1 MCKDLPKKILI
12 VDDDFEIAQ
21 LIKIS
26 LENDGFIT
34 KRAENGLEALSLI
47 TEEEFDLIVLDIMMP
62 KMDGLEFCQEI
73 RKTKTIPILM
83 ISAKSEDMDRIKGIM
98 TGADDYMVKP
108 FNILELLV
116 RIKALIRRA
125 YYFRQNDQ
133 NDGIIELG
141 PLLINKLKYTVTVGE
156 VEIKLTSKEFDI
168 LYLLASHPKQVF
180 DSESIFKHVWKEKY
194 FDSNNTVMVHIS
206 NLRDKLE
213 RIVGYKVIQTVWG
226 VGYKIEI

>member
-1 MCKDLPKKILI
+1 MPKKILI

-34 KRAENGLEALSLI
+34 KRAENGLDALSLI

-125 YYFRQNDQ
+125 YYFRKNDQ

-180 DSESIFKHVWKEKY
+180 DSESIFKQVWKEKY

>member
-1 MCKDLPKKILI
+1 MPKKILI